1 MEVCSSS
8 PGNVAAFFPSYDFI
22 AKTESSLKDLRI
34 PKRMIV
40 ERREYGKNER
50 NAILANIEM
59 EKNALLM
66 AAING
71 SFSEGVD
78 FKNNL
83 LSTVVIVGFPMNPP
97 SPEAEAMKQRMERRF
112 GRKKANLYINV
123 YPAVSKVLQAAGRAI
138 RSEHDRAVIVMID
151 DRYLLPATRSAF
163 PDDFQ
168 GLGTSEP
175 SRFIESFFNRA
186 V

>member
-1 MEVCSSS
+1 
-8 PGNVAAFFPSYDFI
+8 
-22 AKTESSLKDLRI
+22 
-34 PKRMIV
+34 MIFK
-40 ERREYGKNER
+40 RREYGKNER
-50 NAILANIEM
+50 NAILANLDG

-97 SPEAEAMKQRMERRF
+97 SPEAEAMKQRMERKF
-112 GRKKANLYINV
+112 GRKKANLYVSV

-138 RSEHDRAVIVMID
+138 RSEHDRAAIVMID
-151 DRYLLPATRSAF
+151 DRYFLPATKSAF
-163 PDDFQ
+163 PEDFQ
-168 GLGTSEP
+168 GIGTNELCH
-175 SRFIESFFNRA
+175 ILASFFDRTI
-186 V
+186 